1 MQQARELPGSEGVTV
16 VLRVASCI
24 ASFKLISFVG
34 GQGGPKDYVKEV
46 SSSLGNFHIEKIL
59 ISDFRN
65 KHLHFLECAVLSKC
79 YKI

>member
-34 GQGGPKDYVKEV
+34 GQGVPKDYVEEV
-46 SSSLGNFHIEKIL
+46 SNSLGNFQIKRI
-59 ISDFRN
+59 
-65 KHLHFLECAVLSKC
+65 
-79 YKI
+79 